1 MANLY
6 RWCASGPIQY
16 ERGDRYRKFEAERQ
30 KQNEKESQEKE
41 DRKRLKCSE
50 KEKQRPERKAVGRG

>member
-41 DRKRLKCSE
+41 DRKRE
-50 KEKQRPERKAVGRG
+50 VFGERKAKA